1 MTQVTP
7 RRIRLIRADG
17 LRALQ
22 RAIAGLC
29 GRTAGAAGGVGVLVP
44 TRSAAA
50 VLRETLAG
58 GAPGRADDRRPSPDL
73 MTRQE
78 WYGRLH
84 EALPGAPPRLSAV
97 EREVLLAAAA
107 RDAASTTPP
116 PFTLRP
122 GLIAEMLAFY
132 DTLLANRRTLERLES
147 FLVAD
152 LEPRVDID
160 RGAERLL
167 RQTRFLVAAFRG
179 FQERQAA
186 SGGIDEDGLRRALL
200 ASDAPGP
207 HEAIVVAAADRAAD
221 PGGGLY
227 PADYDLLAR
236 LRGVRSV
243 TLVASSRSLAAGLGN
258 RLHDAFPDLEEE
270 AWPGEP
276 GSGASPA
283 VEGPPPAIPCHRSR
297 DREEELRAAA
307 ARFRRLAPSEE
318 AAAGDGRPVPVAPR
332 LALVFGRPLPYVYLA
347 RSAFADAGLA
357 VVVSESLPL
366 AAEPYAALLEQVF
379 QAASSRFG
387 RTALVGLLRSPHLVV
402 EVDERVPDAAAL
414 SALERALLDAG
425 YAGNPRRLGELASRW
440 TGDLALAA
448 RAAALV
454 ATELSPL
461 AVAAPVS
468 AHVAAVRAFLAAHER
483 TVDPSDPLAQRHL
496 RARAAALAILDGV
509 AEAARRFDD
518 PPIPLETTAAQVR
531 RWMEAQTFAPR
542 EPDPG
547 AAGVHLLDAR
557 AASFGAFDVVHLAGL
572 VSGEWPEPPRHE
584 ILYPSFLLSQL
595 GWPAGGETAAAAR
608 AEFEDLLRL
617 ARRETSVSTFL
628 LEDDTIVEP
637 SPLLDAIAADGHAGA
652 TAGGMGGDP
661 QSGDDGLERSQAPG
675 GWGAIRAGRTPR
687 DDPRYHGQA
696 GEAQVSRL
704 SVSAIDRYLDCP
716 FKYFAANVLRLE
728 EEPEGDPALAPK
740 ARGIFVH
747 ELFRAFFSAWQREG
761 EVAVTAAALP
771 RARALFARVAE
782 DQLRNL
788 PPGEAAAE
796 RLRLL
801 GSAGA
806 PGLGEVVFEAEAASG
821 LPVVRRLLEYPFDG
835 TFVLEAGGEARR
847 VRLRGTIDRVDLL
860 AGGGLRVVDYKTG
873 RAPAARA
880 VQLPAYLLCVAQA
893 LSGGGARSPGGGEA
907 LYVAFGEA
915 EPVRWV
921 VRGEEDRAVLE
932 EAVTRVFAAL
942 DGIAAGSF
950 PPRPAERRLCATCGF
965 RSVCRKD
972 YVDGE

>member
-1 MTQVTP
+1 MTQPTP
-7 RRIRLIRADG
+7 RRIRIIRTDG
-17 LRALQ
+17 PRALQ
-22 RAIAGLC
+22 HAIAALC
-29 GRTAGAAGGVGVLVP
+29 GDAAGDAGRVGVLVP

-50 VLRETLAG
+50 LLRETLAG
-58 GAPGRADDRRPSPDL
+58 TPGHPGLRCPPPDL

-107 RDAASTTPP
+107 RAAASATPP
-116 PFTLRP
+116 PFTPRP
-122 GLIAEMLAFY
+122 GLIAEMLAFH

-167 RQTRFLVAAFRG
+167 RQTRFLVAAFRD
-179 FQERQAA
+179 FEARQAA
-186 SGGIDEDGLRRALL
+186 SGGIDDDGLRRALL
-200 ASDAPGP
+200 ASEAPGP
-207 HEAIVVAAADRAAD
+207 HEALVVAAADRAAD
-221 PGGGLY
+221 PGGGLDA
-227 PADYDLLAR
+227 ADYDLLAR
-236 LRGVRSV
+236 LPGVRRV
-243 TLVASSRSLAAGLGN
+243 TLVATSRSLAAGLGD
-258 RLHDAFPDLEEE
+258 RLHDAFPDLDEE
-270 AWPGEP
+270 AWHGEP
-276 GSGASPA
+276 EPPASPGG
-283 VEGPPPAIPCHRSR
+283 ESPRAIACHRYR
-297 DREEELRAAA
+297 DREEELRATA
-307 ARFRRLAPSEE
+307 ARFRRLIPADPL
-318 AAAGDGRPVPVAPR
+318 AAEDDRPAPVAPR

-366 AAEPYAALLEQVF
+366 AAEPFAALLEQLF
-379 QAASSRFG
+379 QAALSRFA
-387 RTALVGLLRSPHLVV
+387 RTALVGLLRSPHLAV
-402 EVDERVPDAAAL
+402 ELEERVPDAAAL
-414 SALERALLDAG
+414 SALERALLDEG
-425 YAGNPRRLGELASRW
+425 YAGNPRRLAELASRW
-440 TGDLALAA
+440 TGDLAHAA

-454 ATELSPL
+454 AAELSPL
-461 AVAAPVS
+461 ALPAPVS

-483 TVDPSDPLAQRHL
+483 TVDPADPLAQRHL
-496 RARAAALAILDGV
+496 RARAAALAVLDGV
-509 AEAARRFDD
+509 AEAAARFDD
-518 PPIPLETTAAQVR
+518 PPISLETTAAQVR
-531 RWMEAQTFAPR
+531 RWMEGQTFAPR
-542 EPDPG
+542 EPERGRD
-547 AAGVHLLDAR
+547 GVHLLDAR
-557 AASFGAFDVVHLAGL
+557 AACFGAFDVVHLAGL
-572 VSGEWPEPPRHE
+572 VAGEWPEPPRHE

-595 GWPAGGETAAAAR
+595 GWPAGGEAAAAAR
-608 AEFEDLLRL
+608 AGFEDLLQL
-617 ARRETSVSTFL
+617 ASRETSVSTFL

-637 SPLLDAIAADGHAGA
+637 SPLLDAV
-652 TAGGMGGDP
+652 AGGDAAPGAPAPAEGEPAGGDA
-661 QSGDDGLERSQAPG
+661 APG
-675 GWGAIRAGRTPR
+675 GSQPSGEWPAIRAGRTPR
-687 DDPRYHGQA
+687 DDPRYHGRA
-696 GEAQVSRL
+696 GEAKVGRL

-761 EVAVTAAALP
+761 EVAITADALP

-782 DQLRNL
+782 EQLRHL

-801 GSAGA
+801 GSAAA
-806 PGLGEVVFEAEAASG
+806 PGLGEVVFEAEAASA
-821 LPVVRRLLEYPFDG
+821 LPVARRLLEYPFDG

-860 AGGGLRVVDYKTG
+860 AGGRLRVVDYKTG
-873 RAPAARA
+873 RAPAARSI
-880 VQLPAYLLCVAQA
+880 QLPAYLLCVAQA
-893 LSGGGARSPGGGEA
+893 LSGGGAGPPDGGEA

-915 EPVRWV
+915 DPVRWV
-921 VRGEEDRAVLE
+921 VRGEGDRAVLD

-972 YVDGE
+972 YVDAE